1 MRLSILSSLST
12 DLISTLHWIETYYKS
27 EIGTFDIFI
36 NDKKEMQNNKNLSMW
51 NVQDVQRNVI
61 SGKWSLRATGLS

>member
-36 NDKKEMQNNKNLSMW
+36 NDK
-51 NVQDVQRNVI
+51 RNAI
-61 SGKWSLRATGLS
+61 Q